1 MNIHI
6 TGQTGLNTV
15 FLSAIEGDINKNG
28 DSLLYTTALY
38 HIPKSFGDSRVDLV
52 PFNYCRF
59 SDYVWLSSLVY
70 A

>member
-6 TGQTGLNTV
+6 TGQTGLNT
-15 FLSAIEGDINKNG
+15 FLSAIEGDINKNE

-52 PFNYCRF
+52 HYIRGGIR
-59 SDYVWLSSLVY
+59 
-70 A
+70 